1 MSANQNLSQF
11 KRQRVAKTVVL
22 RGGVKRMEK
31 QKIQPL
37 GDRIL
42 VEPLEAEEKTAGG
55 IVIPD
60 TAKEKQQKGRVIA
73 VGKGRVSEE
82 GKLTPLEVK
91 VSDQVLFGRYTGT
104 EVKIGATDYL
114 IIKEDDILG
123 IIK

>member
-1 MSANQNLSQF
+1 
-11 KRQRVAKTVVL
+11 
-22 RGGVKRMEK
+22 MEK

-42 VEPLEAEEKTAGG
+42 IEPLEAEEKTSVG

-60 TAKEKQQKGRVIA
+60 TAKEKQQKGKVIA
-73 VGKGRVSEE
+73 VGKGRVSED

-91 VSDQVLFGRYTGT
+91 VNDQVLFGRYSGT
-104 EVKIGATDYL
+104 EIKVGVSDYL
-114 IIKEDDILG
+114 IVKEDDILG

>member
-1 MSANQNLSQF
+1 
-11 KRQRVAKTVVL
+11 
-22 RGGVKRMEK
+22 MEK

-42 VEPLEAEEKTAGG
+42 IEPLEAEEKSSGG

-60 TAKEKQQKGRVIA
+60 TAKEKQQKGKVIA

-82 GKLTPLEVK
+82 GKLTPLEVR
-91 VSDQVLFGRYTGT
+91 VNDQVLFGRYSGT
-104 EVKIGATDYL
+104 EIKVGVSDYL

>member
-1 MSANQNLSQF
+1 
-11 KRQRVAKTVVL
+11 
-22 RGGVKRMEK
+22 MEK

-37 GDRIL
+37 GDRVL

-60 TAKEKQQKGRVIA
+60 TAKEKQQKGKLIA

-91 VSDQVLFGRYTGT
+91 VSDQVLFGRYTGS

>member
-1 MSANQNLSQF
+1 MSN
-11 KRQRVAKTVVL
+11 
-22 RGGVKRMEK
+22 

-37 GDRIL
+37 ADRVL
-42 VEPLEAEEKTAGG
+42 VEPLEAEEKSAGG

-60 TAKEKQQKGRVIA
+60 TAKEKQQKGKVIA
-73 VGKGRVSEE
+73 VGKGRVNED

-91 VSDQVLFGRYTGT
+91 VNDQILFGRYSGT
-104 EVKIGATDYL
+104 EVKVGASDYL